1 MGGKYNLLFLAPL
14 TLKISSVLGRPQTHL
29 SILFSTHLVKKS
41 KKKTRVKTAMENG
54 CSWNVIKHLYIKYI
68 FYSSLFY
75 N

>member
-29 SILFSTHLVKKS
+29 SILFSTHLVMKS

-54 CSWNVIKHLYIKYI
+54 CS
-68 FYSSLFY
+68 
-75 N
+75 